1 MMMRSRGARVFFITV
16 LVGSLATAITW
27 AVPSQRRGDRQIG
40 RLNTWSAV
48 SSTGLSLA
56 GTWTGAVDPKTGA
69 ASGSWTLLDGD
80 GQPAMRGGWSAI
92 KSANG
97 WSGSWRANVVGSRAE
112 YSGTWN
118 ATLALKP
125 NAPFADLFAIAAEK
139 AVSGS
144 WRASGKSGSWSIR
157 AFPSN

>member
-1 MMMRSRGARVFFITV
+1 MAFV
-16 LVGSLATAITW
+16 LLFASLVLATSHAAI
-27 AVPSQRRGDRQIG
+27 AQRSGDRQIG

-56 GTWTGAVDPKTGA
+56 GTWTGAVDPKTRA
-69 ASGSWTLLDGD
+69 ASGSWTLLDAT

-125 NAPFADLFAIAAEK
+125 NAPFADLFAMAAQNV
-139 AVSGS
+139 VSGS
-144 WRASGKSGSWSIR
+144 WRTGGNSGSWSIR
-157 AFPSN
+157 AFTSN